1 MKIQR
6 HNGTLSVR
14 DLQELSAANARSFP
28 HEVCAA
34 ELAGLKHVEI
44 DLSQIR
50 FVDGYGLG
58 ALAALHVA
66 LNKGE
71 GDGAVT
77 IRLLHPQPPVQQVLE
92 LARMHHIFEI
102 IPRNSVLA
110 NGWQPADHSNGT
122 AKPE

>member
-6 HNGTLSVR
+6 QNGTLSVQ

-28 HEVCAA
+28 GEICAS

-44 DLSQIR
+44 DLSKIH

-58 ALAALHVA
+58 ALAALYVA
-66 LNKGE
+66 LNKPDAGSP
-71 GDGAVT
+71 VI

-92 LARMHHIFEI
+92 LARLHHIFEI
-102 IPRNSVLA
+102 IPRNGVLA
-110 NGWQPADHSNGT
+110 DGWRHPDVANGA
-122 AKPE
+122 PESK